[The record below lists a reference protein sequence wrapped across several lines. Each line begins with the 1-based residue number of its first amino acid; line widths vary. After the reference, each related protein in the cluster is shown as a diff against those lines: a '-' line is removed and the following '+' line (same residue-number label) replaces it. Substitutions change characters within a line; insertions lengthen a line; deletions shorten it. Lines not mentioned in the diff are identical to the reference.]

1 MAVSGFT
8 TALMLTAMQANPE
21 AALPPAPETPPVAA
35 TVPDTQA
42 PALPTPQTPAA
53 KAAGPVED
61 IVVTAQ
67 PAPKE
72 DPLKEVNKA
81 TYEVVQKVDDAVV
94 APVAMAYQEQL
105 PRPIRKGLHNFLFNI
120 GEPVVAV
127 NFLLQLKPGK
137 ALETVGRFAIN
148 STIGL
153 AGVLDVA
160 KKKPFNLPHR
170 VNGFGYTLG
179 YYGVKPGA
187 YLYLPLIGATTVRD
201 LSGRLMDLAFLPV
214 VVGAP
219 FNDPYYTLPSG
230 IIYGLDDRVAFDA
243 KLKEFRNGDRD
254 PYSALREYYL
264 TKRQAEIDEL
274 KGKKPVIETPAVV
287 PTVEPTPQP
296 DPVTSPQN

>member
-21 AALPPAPETPPVAA
+21 AVIPSPDAPAVAPAVPSTPMPVA
-35 TVPDTQA
+35 T
-42 PALPTPQTPAA
+42 LPTAPVPTA
-53 KAAGPVED
+53 KAGDVVED

-94 APVAMAYQEQL
+94 GPAAMAYQEQL
-105 PRPIRKGLHNFLFNI
+105 PRPIRKGLHNFLYNI

-127 NFLLQLKPGK
+127 NFLLQLKVGK
-137 ALETVGRFAIN
+137 AFETVGRFAIN
-148 STIGL
+148 STIGI

-170 VNGFGYTLG
+170 VNGFAYTMG
-179 YYGVKPGA
+179 FYGVKPGA

-201 LSGRLMDLAFLPV
+201 VTGRLMDLAFLPTL
-214 VVGAP
+214 VGAP
-219 FNDPYYTLPSG
+219 FNDPFYTLPSG
-230 IIYGLDDRVAFDA
+230 VIYGLDDRAAFDT

-254 PYSALREYYL
+254 PYAALREYYL

-274 KGKKPVIETPAVV
+274 RGKKPVVETPPVV
-287 PTVEPTPQP
+287 PTVPSAP
-296 DPVTSPQN
+296 DAPVTSPQN